1 MHYYCIKYGIQ
12 RTLINHKFTIKK
24 KKVLIHEKFVNTFY
38 YNLHKTKRNFIQYLE
53 WVFQKQEESFQG
65 LKYLIF
71 NAMEF
76 LYKTFQYLKTRDI
89 K

>member
-1 MHYYCIKYGIQ
+1 MGFKEHL
-12 RTLINHKFTIKK
+12 LITNSQLKK